1 MSSEQPI
8 ISTTALASKLDQQ
21 LRTGRQVDFGSRRST
36 ICRKQPALPHLVHGV
51 RRSQRLS
58 IQRSSF
64 ESGGPGIR
72 QTVQCWAVSRVG
84 DLFPFEPRAR
94 GLNPQTF
101 YPNHE
106 SGARF
111 IPTIMT
117 ECASKKYPAPSG
129 SYLGPYIPHPM
140 NALKGAQ
147 NPSACEL
154 LDATISS
161 TPTKQPVINFG
172 KRDASFVSLL
182 LFRASTVAAYPFSV
196 GSLSR
201 GSLVCF

>member
-1 MSSEQPI
+1 MTCEQ
-8 ISTTALASKLDQQ
+8 ASGFRFAPLDLQKAGTPGARCPKPAAHPKIE
-21 LRTGRQVDFGSRRST
+21 LRIQW
-36 ICRKQPALPHLVHGV
+36 
-51 RRSQRLS
+51 S
-58 IQRSSF
+58 IR
-64 ESGGPGIR
+64 
-72 QTVQCWAVSRVG
+72 TVQCWASRVS
-84 DLFPFEPRAR
+84 LFPLPRA
-94 GLNPQTF
+94 GLNPQT

-111 IPTIMT
+111 IPTMT
-117 ECASKKYPAPSG
+117 EFASKKYPAPSG
-129 SYLGPYIPHPM
+129 SYLGPYITHPM